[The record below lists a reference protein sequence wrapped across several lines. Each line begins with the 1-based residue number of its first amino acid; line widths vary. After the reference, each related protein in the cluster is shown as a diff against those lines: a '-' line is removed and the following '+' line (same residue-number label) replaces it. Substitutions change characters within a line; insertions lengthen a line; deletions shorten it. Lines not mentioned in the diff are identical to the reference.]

1 MSYDSGIRIRQ
12 ANEALGI
19 NANWSSSGTA
29 LANSASEWLINISG
43 AGELRLIRFFSKHA
57 NLVCRA
63 YMDTYALVDPLRY
76 RPSQLYLAYGSCGDR
91 GGQNL
96 VKYDTVNSLYIMELC
111 KDFLGAFG
119 YGCDVGV
126 YNDTGAAVNCCHD
139 AIYGINAS
147 LSVKQDG
154 IDIGKLGNLGKGER
168 RPVDVLREGLA
179 KELKFKPKSLTIVR
193 ACQFDEKAGQNVH
206 TLEAFVHNVEE
217 DDAVE
222 KLVREF
228 LAQFV

>member
-19 NANWSSSGTA
+19 NANWSASGTA
-29 LANSASEWLINISG
+29 LANSSSEWLINVSG

-147 LSVKQDG
+147 LSVRQNG
-154 IDIGKLGNLGKGER
+154 VKLDKLEKVRKDER
-168 RPVDVLREGLA
+168 RPVDVLREALA
-179 KELKFKPKSLTIVR
+179 NELKFKPRSITLVK
-193 ACQFDEKAGQNVH
+193 ACQFDEKTGENVH

-217 DDAVE
+217 DAGVAQ
-222 KLVREF
+222 LVKDF

>member
-19 NANWSSSGTA
+19 NANWSASGTA
-29 LANSASEWLINISG
+29 LANSSSEWLINVSG
-43 AGELRLIRFFSKHA
+43 AGELRLIRFFSKSA

-147 LSVKQDG
+147 LSVRQNG
-154 IDIGKLGNLGKGER
+154 VKLDKLEKVRKDER
-168 RPVDVLREGLA
+168 RPVDVLREALA
-179 KELKFKPKSLTIVR
+179 NELKFKPRSITLVK
-193 ACQFDEKAGQNVH
+193 ACQFDEKAGENVH

-217 DDAVE
+217 DAGVAQ
-222 KLVREF
+222 LVKDF